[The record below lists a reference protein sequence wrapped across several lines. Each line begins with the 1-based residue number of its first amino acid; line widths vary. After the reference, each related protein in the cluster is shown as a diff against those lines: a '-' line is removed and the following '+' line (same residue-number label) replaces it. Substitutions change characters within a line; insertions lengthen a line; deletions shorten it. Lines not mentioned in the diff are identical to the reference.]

1 MLIKKIIISALV
13 VVFGYAAYF
22 ISEALPIGTGFT
34 ARFLCTHIF
43 VQQREPDII
52 FEREVKPEH
61 PLFSVVNYDI
71 DYDKKTV
78 TAKGLGFFKKSVAVY
93 RPGLGCTLAIG
104 KSLEELHQQA
114 EGISSLEAKA
124 DSQGYLDGPSQASIA
139 YNPEELDSL
148 LDKWMSEPSA
158 DSMRNS
164 MAILVA
170 QNGEILSE
178 RYNKVITRETPLLG
192 WSMTKSVTN
201 ALIGILVGQGMLDVK
216 QESIFPEWVGER
228 SKISLDHMLRM
239 STGLQFQEVYGPLKD
254 ATYMLYDSESMADY
268 AKNKALEASPGSKW
282 YYSSGT
288 TNMLAQLVYS
298 KAGGSLVKTN
308 AFIQEQLFEPLNMS
322 TAFIETDPSGV
333 FVGSSYMYAS
343 ARDWARFGQLYLQDG
358 RFGNKQILPAGWVQY
373 STSVTEQ
380 TPKGEYGAQIWLNA
394 GNPADSANRKWPGL
408 PSDIYY
414 FGGHN
419 KQIVAIIPKH
429 KLVVVR
435 LGVTFDDTF
444 PRGLFLQEVLQ
455 TLSLD

>member
-1 MLIKKIIISALV
+1 MLFKKISISVIVAA
-13 VVFGYAAYF
+13 FGYAAYF
-22 ISEALPIGTGFT
+22 VGEALPIGTGFT
-34 ARFLCTHIF
+34 ARFLCTHTF
-43 VQQREPDII
+43 VQQREADIV

-78 TAKGLGFFKKSVAVY
+78 TAKGLGFFKEAVALY

-104 KSLEELHQQA
+104 KT
-114 EGISSLEAKA
+114 
-124 DSQGYLDGPSQASIA
+124 
-139 YNPEELDSL
+139 PEELYQQAKDILPLEIKEDRQSYLDNPSEATIAYSPVKLDL
-148 LDKWMSEPSA
+148 LIDKWMSEPSEE
-158 DSMRNS
+158 SMRNS

-178 RYNKVITRETPLLG
+178 RYNKAISRETPLLG

-201 ALIGILVGQGMLDVK
+201 ALIGVLVGRGKLDVE
-216 QESIFPEWVGER
+216 QENIFPEWVEER
-228 SKISLDHMLRM
+228 SNISLDHMLRM
-239 STGLQFQEVYGPLKD
+239 STGLQFEEVYGPLKD

-268 AKNKALEASPGSKW
+268 AKNKAMEANPGSKW

-288 TNMLAQLVYS
+288 TNMLAQLVYN
-298 KAGGSLVKTN
+298 KAGGSLAKTN
-308 AFIQEQLFEPLNMS
+308 KFIREQLFQPLNMS

-343 ARDWARFGQLYLQDG
+343 ARDWARFGQMYLQDG
-358 RFGNKQILPAGWVQY
+358 RFGNKQILPAGWVKY
-373 STSVTEQ
+373 STSVTEH

-394 GNPADSANRKWPGL
+394 GNPAGSANRKWPDL
-408 PSDIYY
+408 PSEIYY